1 MAISSGTANVQI
13 LIDTSS
19 RLVARFLY
27 YTSNGANETDSLKIN
42 VSTLAAQAYSLVV
55 ANSNVYVQPGAV
67 VVGTTSNAHAIVSEW
82 NKAVNTAVITALTG
96 NTAFADNEVL
106 TFTFGNTT
114 LGTCNSKS
122 SSAFVTPARNL
133 DITSVWYSIS
143 AGMTVELGF
152 GGAYANST
160 AYVAPSMLLSG
171 SGYFGKNA
179 LPAQLDNPVLNP
191 TGNFYISTYNDGTL
205 GTALSYTVITEFRKT
220 AGFVAVPGY

>member
-1 MAISSGTANVQI
+1 MAITSGTANVQI

-27 YTSNGANETDSLKIN
+27 FTSNGANETDSLKIN
-42 VSTLAAQAYSLVV
+42 VATLSSKAFSLVV
-55 ANSNVYVQPGAV
+55 ANSKVNVLPGAL
-67 VVGTTSNAHAIVSEW
+67 VVGATSNAHAIVSEW
-82 NKAVNTAVITALTG
+82 NKAVNTAVITNLTG
-96 NTAFADNEVL
+96 NTAFADNETL

-122 SSAFVTPARNL
+122 SSAFLTPARNL

-152 GGAYANST
+152 GGAHANSLP
-160 AYVAPSMLLSG
+160 YVAPSMLLSG
-171 SGYFGKNA
+171 AGYFGKNA

-191 TGNFYISTYNDGTL
+191 TGNFYISTYNDGAVSNT
-205 GTALSYTVITEFRKT
+205 LSYTVITEFRKT